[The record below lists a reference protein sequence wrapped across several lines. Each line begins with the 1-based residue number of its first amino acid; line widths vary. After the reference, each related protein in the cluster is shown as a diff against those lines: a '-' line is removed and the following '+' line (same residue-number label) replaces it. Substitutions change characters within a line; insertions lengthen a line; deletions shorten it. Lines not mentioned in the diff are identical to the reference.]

1 MYGRHLNV
9 SMYKQSGLFN
19 DREGQ
24 KLCVCVVQTHI
35 RDELLLKAETCF
47 CLNTWLKGI
56 FVMLYR

>member
-24 KLCVCVVQTHI
+24 KLCVCVENPYQRRIITQSRNMFLSKHMVE
-35 RDELLLKAETCF
+35 RDF
-47 CLNTWLKGI
+47 CNAL
-56 FVMLYR
+56 